1 MMNELLLIYLKF
13 DYDMKKEF
21 YFCIVLAIVSL
32 CFCAC
37 DTSEQDFEKAKKDGT
52 VKAYDTFIANHL
64 KSDFVEEARDSI
76 VAIYDRVEDLHV
88 IAKEIYGIVDYDA
101 ASKVRKKLV
110 RRSESLYYRAYVENS
125 IDGWTEF
132 IESVPE
138 LYQKDAQERKLE
150 LQWENESLAWKMA
163 SINDNALSYEKYL
176 DHHPKGKHAKQ
187 AEKKLIDLE
196 VAAVFAGEH
205 GILPAMDKGY
215 STGSSRSTIEIENR
229 TQYDLTVS
237 YSGPDSKRMV
247 IPAHGT
253 RKMTIGNGY
262 YRVAA
267 SVGHGVMPFAGTEQ
281 LDGSHFSS
289 SFYISTIRS
298 RY

>member
-1 MMNELLLIYLKF
+1 
-13 DYDMKKEF
+13 MKKIIDYCF
-21 YFCIVLAIVSL
+21 VLAVLSF

-37 DTSEQDFEKAKKDGT
+37 DTSEQDFEKAKKDGSA
-52 VKAYDTFIANHL
+52 KAYDTFIANHL
-64 KSDFVEEARDSI
+64 KSDLVEEARDSI

-101 ASKVRKKLV
+101 ASKVRNNLEQKA
-110 RRSESLYYRAYVENS
+110 ESLYTHALEENS
-125 IDGWTEF
+125 IDGWNSF
-132 IESVPE
+132 IEAVPDE
-138 LYQKDAQERKLE
+138 YKKDANERILE
-150 LQWENESLAWKMA
+150 LQWENESYAWQIA
-163 SINDNALSYEKYL
+163 SDDNNALSYERYL
-176 DHHPKGKHAKQ
+176 EHHPKGKHAKQ

-196 VAAVFAGEH
+196 VAEVFAGEH

-215 STGSSRSTIEIENR
+215 STGGSKSMIEIENK

-247 IPAHGT
+247 IPAYGT

-267 SVGHGVMPFAGTEQ
+267 SVGHGVIPFAGTEQ

-289 SFYISTIRS
+289 SFFISTTRS